1 MATFAECSTNIA
13 PLTPA
18 QICNGFTACDP
29 TGVPMNSAG
38 FNAVI
43 RWIEAQLGSAA
54 AYTDCDGNPLALN
67 AALATCTDMTTAIA
81 DAIAALPADKFLQG
95 LSAYNA
101 ATNVLTLAMSDGSTV
116 DVDMTAI
123 VADAVASVPAPD
135 GSETIVTAGAN
146 VTVTGAGTTASPYVV
161 ASTGGG
167 SGTVTVDGESVF
179 GTGVSGSPLN
189 ALITNDPTLHG
200 GSPATVHKSISGN
213 MILASI
219 GCFHS
224 GDSSAN
230 GIFASVN
237 SRFTGVGY
245 NYCAIVGGTGVFF
258 NATLGAD
265 INRTSVISS
274 TSCNINAGVGAA
286 AVEDVTMLGCTSS
299 TYSLAAGGKPAGAQS
314 PTFIGV
320 DSLTV
325 DHTIL
330 PARVI
335 IAGPGANKNVA
346 IGGAVATEKLH
357 VYGNIL
363 ATGTITPS
371 DVSLKENV
379 ADDDG
384 AWVLALEPKS
394 YNLKANAISNIDSI
408 AKPPINDGEG
418 KEEYR
423 ARLDRWKS
431 DIEAEKIYINRETAI
446 LRHGFIAQE
455 VQKVA
460 PELVRQS
467 GDILTVDYQ
476 GFISGLVAQVK
487 ALSRRI
493 DAAGL

>member
-38 FNAVI
+38 FNAALQYL
-43 RWIEAQLGSAA
+43 EGLAGS
-54 AYTDCDGNPLALN
+54 YIDCTGAPIAGGD
-67 AALATCTDMTTAIA
+67 ALATCADLA

-167 SGTVTVDGESVF
+167 SGTVTVDGKSVF

-200 GSPATVHKSISGN
+200 GSPATVHKSISSN

-224 GDSSAN
+224 GDSGAN

-274 TSCNINAGVGAA
+274 MSCNINAGVGAVGS
-286 AVEDVTMLGCTSS
+286 VEDVTMLGCTSS

-335 IAGPGANKNVA
+335 IAGAGANKNVA

-418 KEEYR
+418 EEEYR

-431 DIEAEKIYINRETAI
+431 DIEAEKIYINRETTI